1 MQVIGKCSF
10 QNISLY
16 RIIKNKYGEE
26 IAHNVFNQYSAKNIS
41 SVLDLMREDKTHAQ
55 KHAPIKDIIHLIE
68 HFQGIIHKR
77 SAGEIVWEL
86 CKKLN
91 ILKHKSNRY
100 MFDDHYAILNIGD
113 LLSRAQKFSESII
126 NNKNDHL
133 YAFNTY
139 LEAIMK
145 SGGLPSVSPLI
156 SNKNDCITVNTVH
169 GV

>member
-1 MQVIGKCSF
+1 
-10 QNISLY
+10 
-16 RIIKNKYGEE
+16 
-26 IAHNVFNQYSAKNIS
+26 
-41 SVLDLMREDKTHAQ
+41 
-55 KHAPIKDIIHLIE
+55 
-68 HFQGIIHKR
+68 
-77 SAGEIVWEL
+77 
-86 CKKLN
+86 
-91 ILKHKSNRY
+91 

-169 GV
+169 GVKGGEFNIVFLKGLLKDLLSILFLPNISENLFSEL